1 MIIAAAAK
9 HPGMIGISKLSMSY
23 RGSHGV
29 HRAIDDISLEARQ
42 GSFYTLLGPS
52 GCGKTSLL
60 RCVAGL
66 EQPEEGEIAIAGET
80 VYSSQR
86 NIFVPPHR
94 RHIGMVFQSYA
105 IWPHM
110 TVFENVAFPLRRRH
124 PRPGKAEIRERVRA
138 ALALV
143 KLEGLERRPAPFLS
157 GGQQQRL
164 ALARALAA
172 EPLVLL
178 LDEPLSS
185 LDAKLREEM
194 RIQIRQM
201 VDRLGLTTLFVTHE
215 QIEALTMSDVMA
227 VMRDGRIVQEGSPEA
242 IYHRPSEVFV
252 ADFIGRSNFL
262 AGHITAMPSINGI
275 ATATVETRIGP
286 IHAHLQNKA
295 QIGDAVTVAIRPE
308 NVALLPH
315 DSDPGTPHNHFAGT
329 IEAIIYVGNLLDCVV
344 RIGEERVRLQLQPP
358 ATVDRGTQVRLA
370 FPLEHCLALR
380 A

>member
-1 MIIAAAAK
+1 MIAAAESK
-9 HPGMIGISKLSMSY
+9 HQGMIGISNLSMSY
-23 RGSHGV
+23 RGSHGA
-29 HRAIDDISLEARQ
+29 HRAVNGVSLEARQ

-66 EQPEEGEIAIAGET
+66 EQPDEGEIAIAGET

-94 RHIGMVFQSYA
+94 RRIGMVFQSYA

-124 PRPGKAEIRERVRA
+124 PRPAKAEIRERVQA

-143 KLEGLERRPAPFLS
+143 KLGGLEQRPAPFLS

-172 EPLVLL
+172 EPHVLL
-178 LDEPLSS
+178 LDEPLSN

-194 RIQIRQM
+194 RIEIRQM
-201 VDRLGLTTLFVTHE
+201 VDRMGVTTLFVTHE

-227 VMRDGRIVQEGSPEA
+227 VMKEGRIVQEGSPEA

-262 AGHITAMPSINGI
+262 AGRITAMTGSRDN
-275 ATATVETRIGP
+275 ATATVATPIGP
-286 IHAHLQNKA
+286 IDARLDTEGR
-295 QIGDAVTVAIRPE
+295 IGDSVTVAIRPE
-308 NVALLPH
+308 NVTLLPH
-315 DSDPGTPHNHFAGT
+315 VSDPGMPHNHVAGT
-329 IEAIIYVGNLLDCVV
+329 IDTIIYVGNLLDCVV
-344 RIGEERVRLQLQPP
+344 RVGQERVRLQLQPP
-358 ATVDRGTQVRLA
+358 ATVDRGARVHLA
-370 FPLEHCLALR
+370 FPVEHCLALR